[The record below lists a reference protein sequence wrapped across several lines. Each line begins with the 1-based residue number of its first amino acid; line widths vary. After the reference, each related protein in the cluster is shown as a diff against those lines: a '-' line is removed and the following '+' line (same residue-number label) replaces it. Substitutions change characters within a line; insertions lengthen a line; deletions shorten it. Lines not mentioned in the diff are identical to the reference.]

1 MQISY
6 SLNKLPGDVF
16 GGVTAAIVALPVALA
31 FGIASG
37 LGPIAG
43 LYSAIA
49 VGFFAAVF
57 GGTPTQI
64 SSPTPPMTVAMAVII
79 TQHSSTLGE
88 AFTIVILAGLIQIGL
103 GALKIGSFVTYTPYS
118 VISGFTSGIGIIV
131 IVIQALPFLGGET
144 APGGTLDSIVLWPE
158 ALLNINWQ
166 ALALGA
172 ISLLAVILWPN
183 TFSRFLP
190 GPLVALV
197 IGTTIGYFWLT
208 GAPTIGEIPSGFP
221 DLIAPTFSPSFLASA
236 VEPALILAI
245 IGSIDSLLTSLVADS
260 MTRTRHN
267 PDRELFGQGL
277 GNMIAG
283 AIGAL
288 PGAGTTLG
296 TVINIQA
303 GATTFVSGA
312 LRAIIL
318 LVVVLMLGQ
327 VVEPIPHAVLA
338 GLLMK
343 VGWDIIDWRFLTRVR
358 HISPPYLLV
367 MLATLLLTVFVDLVT
382 AVAVGLIASTVL
394 RARQSEQLELDNIVS
409 AAMLDHTFFADVL
422 DEEELAEID
431 VFQSRVGLLRMNG
444 GFTAASAN
452 EMVRVVSADIEEH
465 EIVIFDFSDT
475 VYMDDS
481 AALVMGQ
488 LVDAAIEESTECIVM
503 NMTGSVS
510 DVLYSFN
517 AFMDVP
523 EGHFVQ
529 SMEDAKY
536 LAKEILDSKA
546 A

>member
-1 MQISY
+1 MRISY
-6 SLNKLPGDVF
+6 DLNKLSGDIF

-88 AFTIVILAGLIQIGL
+88 AFTVVILAGLIQMAL
-103 GALKIGSFVTYTPYS
+103 GALRIGSFVTYTPYS

-131 IVIQALPFLGGET
+131 IAIQVLPFLGTDT
-144 APGGTLDSIVLWPE
+144 APGGTIDSISLWPE
-158 ALLNINWQ
+158 ALININWQ
-166 ALALGA
+166 ALSLAA
-172 ISLLAVILWPN
+172 ISLVAVIFWPN

-190 GPLVALV
+190 APLVALV
-197 IGTTIGYFWLT
+197 LGTTTGYFWLT
-208 GAPTIGEIPSGFP
+208 GAPTIGAIPSGLP
-221 DLIAPTFSPSFLASA
+221 ILTVPTFSPSFLANA
-236 VEPALILAI
+236 VEPALVLAI

-267 PDRELFGQGL
+267 SNRELLGQGL
-277 GNMIAG
+277 GNIAAG
-283 AIGAL
+283 VVGAL

-296 TVINIQA
+296 TVVNIQA
-303 GATTFVSGA
+303 GASTIISGA

-318 LVVVLMLGQ
+318 LVVVLALGQ
-327 VVEPIPHAVLA
+327 IVEPIPHAVLA
-338 GLLMK
+338 GILMK
-343 VGWDIIDWRFLTRVR
+343 VGWDIIDWRFLTRIR
-358 HISPPYLLV
+358 HISPPYLAV
-367 MLATLLLTVFVDLVT
+367 MLITLILTVFVDLVT

-409 AAMLDHTFFADVL
+409 AAMLDHTFFADL
-422 DEEELAEID
+422 MDEEELAEID
-431 VFQSRVGLLRMNG
+431 IYQARVGLLGMQG

-452 EMVRVVSADIEEH
+452 EMVRVVSADIQEH
-465 EIVIFDFSDT
+465 EVVIFDFSDT

-488 LVDAAIEESTECIVM
+488 LVDAATEESTECIVM
-503 NMTGSVS
+503 NLTGTVA
-510 DVLYSFN
+510 DILYSFN
-517 AFMDVP
+517 AFMALSEDRFVP
-523 EGHFVQ
+523 T
-529 SMEDAKY
+529 MEEARI
-536 LAKEILDSKA
+536 LAKDILDSKTS
-546 A
+546 

>member
-1 MQISY
+1 MRISY
-6 SLNKLPGDVF
+6 GLDKLPGDVF

-103 GALKIGSFVTYTPYS
+103 GVLRIGSFVTYTPYS

-131 IVIQALPFLGGET
+131 IVIQVLPFLGTET
-144 APGGTLDSIVLWPE
+144 APGGTLDSIALWPE
-158 ALLNINWQ
+158 ALVNVNWQ

-172 ISLLAVILWPN
+172 VALLSVILWPN
-183 TFSRFLP
+183 TLSKFLP

-197 IGTTIGYFWLT
+197 VGTTIGYFWLT
-208 GAPTIGEIPSGFP
+208 GAPTIGAIPSGLPRFIP
-221 DLIAPTFSPSFLASA
+221 PEFSPSFLASA
-236 VEPALILAI
+236 VQPALILAI
-245 IGSIDSLLTSLVADS
+245 IGSIDSLLTSLVADT

-267 PDRELFGQGL
+267 SNRELFGQGL
-277 GNMIAG
+277 GNMVAG
-283 AIGAL
+283 FIGAL

-318 LVVVLMLGQ
+318 LVVVLALGQ

-367 MLATLLLTVFVDLVT
+367 MLLTLILTVFVDLVT

-409 AAMLDHTFFADVL
+409 AAMLDHTFFADIL
-422 DEEELAEID
+422 DEDELEEID

-488 LVDAAIEESTECIVM
+488 LVDAAKDDFTECIVM
-503 NMTGSVS
+503 NLTGAVS
-510 DVLYSFN
+510 DILYSFN
-517 AFMDVP
+517 AFMGVP
-523 EGHFVQ
+523 KDHFVE
-529 SMEDAKY
+529 SMEEAKY
-536 LAKEILDSKA
+536 LAKEILDIKA